1 MASASVRAPWRVLPV
16 VAALGVLSPQLR
28 ADTEPQTELRPSLL
42 LGGAGEPAP
51 KVEAPI
57 DPRLPTGRR
66 IESPPRPAGFSVSA
80 CGLRQPVCAHADAK
94 SAPLLPAYVDA
105 LEEAY
110 AQLVGV
116 LGLPRPLPDA
126 AGPDSGLD
134 LYLQA
139 PEHDELEVASELRS
153 IGSDRSSAFCRARPR
168 AAAAR
173 REASLC
179 VAEAMLLGL
188 DAAETP
194 YLRRAIAA
202 YLWQTLGGA
211 SAADLLAI
219 DHYQAN
225 PQLSTLGRELSPESA
240 GAALFVHY
248 LDQRL
253 RAGRR
258 GILPAALVQLSR
270 RDAPSTGLQ
279 WNNEPDS
286 LDVLRRAFAG
296 SKESFDDFLL
306 NFAVWRAFLG
316 SRDDG
321 SNAPELLW
329 LGDAGRV
336 RFEWTL
342 QASSLPRRV
351 APLRPIEP
359 LGSTYLWLEID
370 RAWLGKSLAF
380 RAEWEEPAAFRWTLV
395 AIDGKGKPLKRYDLP
410 YVQRGTSA
418 ERTIVDYQD
427 ASAFLIVGISVGGV
441 DLAHPIDPDHEP
453 FEPHGFTVYLT
464 EI

>member
-1 MASASVRAPWRVLPV
+1 VVRAPWRALAV

-28 ADTEPQTELRPSLL
+28 ADTQPPPEARPSLL
-42 LGGAGEPAP
+42 LGGAGEPTP

-57 DPRLPTGRR
+57 DPRLPTGSQ
-66 IESPPRPAGFSVSA
+66 IESPPRPTGLSFSA

-94 SAPLLPAYVDA
+94 SAALLPAYVAA
-105 LEEAY
+105 LEEAD
-110 AQLVGV
+110 AQLVGA

-139 PEHDELEVASELRS
+139 PEHDELEVSSELRS
-153 IGSDRSSAFCRARPR
+153 LGSDRSSAFCRARPR
-168 AAAAR
+168 AAEAR
-173 REASLC
+173 REATLC
-179 VAEAMLLGL
+179 IAEAILLGL
-188 DAAETP
+188 DAAEGA

-202 YLWQTLGGA
+202 YLWHTLGGA
-211 SAADLLAI
+211 TAADLLAI
-219 DHYQAN
+219 DRYQAN

-253 RAGRR
+253 RAGRP
-258 GILPAALVQLSR
+258 GILPAALVQMSR

-306 NFAVWRAFLG
+306 SFAVWRAFLG

-336 RFEWTL
+336 RFEWTIK
-342 QASSLPRRV
+342 ASSLPRRV

-359 LGSTYLWLEID
+359 LGSSYLWLDID

-464 EI
+464 EL

>member
-1 MASASVRAPWRVLPV
+1 M
-16 VAALGVLSPQLR
+16 LSPQLR
-28 ADTEPQTELRPSLL
+28 ADSEQPQLRPSIL
-42 LGGAGEPAP
+42 LGGGEPTA
-51 KVEAPI
+51 KVAAPI
-57 DPRLPTGRR
+57 DPRLPTGSR
-66 IESPPRPAGFSVSA
+66 IESRPRPTGLTLSA
-80 CGLRQPVCAHADAK
+80 CGLRQPVCAHADAR
-94 SAPLLPAYVDA
+94 SAPLLPAYVAA

-110 AQLVGV
+110 AQIVGA

-139 PEHDELEVASELRS
+139 PERDELEVASERRS
-153 IGSDRSSAFCRARPR
+153 LDSDRSSAFCRARPR
-168 AAAAR
+168 ASEAR
-173 REASLC
+173 RQASLC
-179 VAEAMLLGL
+179 VAEALLLGL

-202 YLWQTLGGA
+202 SLWQALGNA
-211 SAADLLAI
+211 SDADLLAI
-219 DHYQAN
+219 DRYQAN
-225 PQLSTLGRELSPESA
+225 PQLSTVGRELSPESA

-258 GILPAALVQLSR
+258 GILPAALVQMSR
-270 RDAPSTGLQ
+270 RDAPSTGLE

-286 LDVLRRAFAG
+286 LDVLRRAFVG
-296 SKESFDDFLL
+296 SKQSFDDFLL
-306 NFAVWRAFLG
+306 GFAVWRAFLG

-336 RFEWTL
+336 RFEWAIK
-342 QASSLPRRV
+342 ASSLPRRV

-359 LGSTYLWLEID
+359 LGSTYLWLEMD

-380 RAEWEEPAAFRWTLV
+380 HAEWEEPAAFRWTLV
-395 AIDGKGKPLKRYDLP
+395 AIDGNGKPLKRYDLP
-410 YVQRGTSA
+410 FVQRGTSA

-453 FEPHGFTVYLT
+453 LEPHGFTVYLT

>member
-1 MASASVRAPWRVLPV
+1 MLRAPWRVLAV
-16 VAALGVLSPQLR
+16 LAALGVLSPQLR
-28 ADTEPQTELRPSLL
+28 ADPEPQTDLRPSVL
-42 LGGAGEPAP
+42 LGGAVEPAP
-51 KVEAPI
+51 KVAAPI
-57 DPRLPTGRR
+57 DPRLPTGSRMK
-66 IESPPRPAGFSVSA
+66 SAARPTGFSRSA
-80 CGLRQPVCAHADAK
+80 CGLQQPVCAHADPT
-94 SAPLLPAYVDA
+94 SAPLLPAYVAA
-105 LEEAY
+105 LEDAY
-110 AQLVGV
+110 AQIVGA

-139 PEHDELEVASELRS
+139 PEQDEIEVVSELRS
-153 IGSDRSSAFCRARPR
+153 LGSDRSSAFCRARPQT
-168 AAAAR
+168 AEAR
-173 REASLC
+173 RQASLC
-179 VAEAMLLGL
+179 VAEAALLGL

-211 SAADLLAI
+211 SNADLLAI
-219 DHYQAN
+219 DRYQAN
-225 PQLSTLGRELSPESA
+225 PQLSTMGRERSPESA

-248 LDQRL
+248 LDRRL

-258 GILPAALVQLSR
+258 GILPAAIVQMSR
-270 RDAPSTGLQ
+270 SDAPSTGLE

-286 LDVLRRAFAG
+286 LDVLRRAFSG

-336 RFEWTL
+336 RFEWSL
-342 QASSLPRRV
+342 KASSLPRRV

-370 RAWLGKSLAF
+370 RAWIGKSLAF

-410 YVQRGTSA
+410 FVQRGTSA